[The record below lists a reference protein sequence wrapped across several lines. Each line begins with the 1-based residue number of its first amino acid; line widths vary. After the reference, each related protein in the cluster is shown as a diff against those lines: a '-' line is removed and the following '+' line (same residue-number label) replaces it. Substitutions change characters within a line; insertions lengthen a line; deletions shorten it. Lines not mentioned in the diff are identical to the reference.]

1 METELLG
8 DYHKY
13 IEEKFEDFI
22 TRYNRFGKD
31 LYREIKKELPE
42 VFNKLRYYRPLEDNE
57 KYGLGKLLDDSYA
70 IFNDEKTEFRIILDP
85 DCEIICLGNFETN
98 IEIGNWN
105 NDYYKEAIEFIKKE
119 FLKNE

>member
-8 DYHKY
+8 DYSKY
-13 IEEKFEDFI
+13 IEEKFEDLT

-31 LYREIKKELPE
+31 LYREIQKELPE
-42 VFNKLRYYRPLEDNE
+42 VFKKLKYYRE
-57 KYGLGKLLDDSYA
+57 KDGLRTFPDDSYA
-70 IFNDEKTEFRIILDP
+70 IFNDGKTEFRIILDP
-85 DCEIICLGNFETN
+85 DCEVICLGNFETN

-119 FLKNE
+119 FLKIE